1 MGEGEKMKLK
11 VGYEKI
17 KGFSSPVKKAE
28 EVNEWGWWALFGA
41 MVVMEVMFILKILG
55 KI

>member
-1 MGEGEKMKLK
+1 MKFR

-17 KGFSSPVKKAE
+17 KGFSNPVKKAE
-28 EVNEWGWWALFGA
+28 AINDWAWWALFITAFG
-41 MVVMEVMFILKILG
+41 MEIIVLLKILG

>member
-1 MGEGEKMKLK
+1 MSLK
-11 VGYEKI
+11 WGNEKI

-28 EVNEWGWWALFGA
+28 EINEWGWWALFG
-41 MVVMEVMFILKILG
+41 VIVLMEILFLLKILG

>member
-1 MGEGEKMKLK
+1 MSLRW
-11 VGYEKI
+11 GYEKI

-28 EVNEWGWWALFGA
+28 EINDWAWWVLFA
-41 MVVMEVMFILKILG
+41 VMVIMEVLVILKILG

>member
-1 MGEGEKMKLK
+1 MKFR

-28 EVNEWGWWALFGA
+28 EVNEWGWWALFVVI
-41 MVVMEVMFILKILG
+41 VVMVICFILKVEG
-55 KI
+55 A

>member
-1 MGEGEKMKLK
+1 MKLK
-11 VGYEKI
+11 IDEEEI

-28 EVNEWGWWALFGA
+28 RTNDWAWWGLFVA
-41 MVVMEVMFILKILG
+41 VVVMGILVILKILG

>member
-1 MGEGEKMKLK
+1 MSLRWGE
-11 VGYEKI
+11 EKI

-28 EVNEWGWWALFGA
+28 EVNDWSWWVLFGA
-41 MVVMEVMFILKILG
+41 VIVMEVIVILKILG

>member
-1 MGEGEKMKLK
+1 MSLRW
-11 VGYEKI
+11 GYEKI

-28 EVNEWGWWALFGA
+28 EVNDWAWWGLFGA
-41 MVVMEVMFILKILG
+41 MVIMEVLVILKILG